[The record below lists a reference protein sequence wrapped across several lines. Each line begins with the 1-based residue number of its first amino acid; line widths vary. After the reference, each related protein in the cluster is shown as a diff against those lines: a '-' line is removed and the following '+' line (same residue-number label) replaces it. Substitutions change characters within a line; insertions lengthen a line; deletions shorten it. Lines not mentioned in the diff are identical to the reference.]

1 MWMRWSGAATGYEVV
16 SHGSGFGERGQGGE
30 APPDFSALRWLQDVE
45 RVSLACLGVAV
56 VMTNDHDFDRDEITH
71 RNVKA
76 VVKWFNATKGFGFV
90 QLSEG
95 APDAFLHIS
104 VVERTGN
111 RDLAEGTNLVC
122 DLMQG
127 RKGLQVAEIHSV
139 EGGGRP
145 SSSGYGDRGGH
156 GGGYGDRGGHGGGY
170 GDRGHGGG
178 GYGGGRG
185 EATEVIEGTVKF
197 FNAEKGFGFVIPDN
211 GGKDIFVSGRTLER
225 YGISALQPNQRVRL
239 HTRMGQKG
247 PMAEQVELL

>member
-1 MWMRWSGAATGYEVV
+1 MN
-16 SHGSGFGERGQGGE
+16 
-30 APPDFSALRWLQDVE
+30 
-45 RVSLACLGVAV
+45 
-56 VMTNDHDFDRDEITH
+56 NDHDFDRDEITH

-104 VVERTGN
+104 VVERTGH
-111 RDLAEGTNLVC
+111 RELYEGAAIVC

-139 EGGGRP
+139 EAGAGPAPSAGRSFGGGGH
-145 SSSGYGDRGGH
+145 SSGH
-156 GGGYGDRGGHGGGY
+156 GGGMAG
-170 GDRGHGGG
+170 
-178 GYGGGRG
+178 
-185 EATEVIEGTVKF
+185 ATEVIEGTVKF
-197 FNAEKGFGFVIPDN
+197 FNTEKGFGFVIPDN

-225 YGISALQPNQRVRL
+225 FGLPALQPNQRVRL
-239 HTRMGQKG
+239 HCRMGQKG

>member
-1 MWMRWSGAATGYEVV
+1 
-16 SHGSGFGERGQGGE
+16 
-30 APPDFSALRWLQDVE
+30 
-45 RVSLACLGVAV
+45 
-56 VMTNDHDFDRDEITH
+56 MTNDHDFDRDEITH

-76 VVKWFNATKGFGFV
+76 VVKWFNVTKGFGFV
-90 QLSEG
+90 QLNEG

-104 VVERTGN
+104 VVERTGT
-111 RDLAEGTNLVC
+111 RDLTEGTTLIC

-145 SSSGYGDRGGH
+145 SSSGYGQGGGH
-156 GGGYGDRGGHGGGY
+156 GGYGDRGGQ
-170 GDRGHGGG
+170 
-178 GYGGGRG
+178 GGGRG
-185 EATEVIEGTVKF
+185 ESTEVIEGTVKF

-225 YGISALQPNQRVRL
+225 YGIAVLQPNQRVRL